1 MKRLFLFRAIFLL
14 WWLVGNLAVSFAASA
29 VLTILASLAEYY
41 LFSGQ
46 ASPWWLMVMGLLW
59 ALFLCIALT
68 LDFKPQ
74 MQQAQ
79 KVSDMENDEILL
91 YIGLF
96 VAFILII
103 LFIVG
108 VIHGIDVAWQH
119 LQTLF

>member
-1 MKRLFLFRAIFLL
+1 
-14 WWLVGNLAVSFAASA
+14 
-29 VLTILASLAEYY
+29 
-41 LFSGQ
+41 
-46 ASPWWLMVMGLLW
+46 MGLLW
-59 ALFLCIALT
+59 ALFLGIALT

-79 KVSDMENDEILL
+79 KVSDMENEEILI

-108 VIHGIDVAWQH
+108 VIHGIDVLWER
-119 LQTLF
+119 LKTMF

>member
-14 WWLVGNLAVSFAASA
+14 WWLVRNLAVSFAASA
-29 VLTILASLAEYY
+29 VITILGSLSEYY

-59 ALFLCIALT
+59 ALFLGIALT

-79 KVSDMENDEILL
+79 KVSDMENDEILF

-108 VIHGIDVAWQH
+108 VIHGIDVLWER
-119 LQTLF
+119 LKTMF

>member
-14 WWLVGNLAVSFAASA
+14 WWLVRNLAVSFAASA
-29 VLTILASLAEYY
+29 VITILGSLAEYY
-41 LFSGQ
+41 FFSGE

-59 ALFLCIALT
+59 ALFLGIALT

-79 KVSDMENDEILL
+79 KVSDMENEEILI

-108 VIHGIDVAWQH
+108 VIHGIDVLWER
-119 LQTLF
+119 LKTMF

>member
-1 MKRLFLFRAIFLL
+1 LL
-14 WWLVGNLAVSFAASA
+14 WWLVKNLAVSFAASA

-46 ASPWWLMVMGLLW
+46 TSPWWLMVMGLLW
-59 ALFLCIALT
+59 ALFLGIALT

-79 KVSDMENDEILL
+79 KVSDMENEEILI

-96 VAFILII
+96 IAFILII

>member
-1 MKRLFLFRAIFLL
+1 
-14 WWLVGNLAVSFAASA
+14 
-29 VLTILASLAEYY
+29 
-41 LFSGQ
+41 
-46 ASPWWLMVMGLLW
+46 MGLLW
-59 ALFLCIALT
+59 ALFLGIALT

-79 KVSDMENDEILL
+79 KVSDMENEEILI

-96 VAFILII
+96 IAFILII

>member
-14 WWLVGNLAVSFAASA
+14 WWLVRNLAVSFAASA
-29 VLTILASLAEYY
+29 VITILGSLSEYY
-41 LFSGQ
+41 FFSGQ

-59 ALFLCIALT
+59 ALFLGIALT

-79 KVSDMENDEILL
+79 KVSDMENDEILF

-108 VIHGIDVAWQH
+108 VIHGIDVLWER
-119 LQTLF
+119 LKTMF